1 MSQILSMLQLQQQ
14 LNDNTN
20 GIGWESGV
28 SKNSKP
34 IDWNRCIYLECAE
47 LIESYPWKHWKNI
60 DAAADTENIK
70 IEVVDIW
77 HFLLSEILRV
87 NSITQKLPHA
97 ELATRISFAN
107 NFGIMKTN
115 KKDINN
121 DYFGQIKCI
130 EDFIKSIFSGND
142 LTTIVEKYFSV
153 VIQSGLNLDSLYKLY
168 IGKNILNSFRQDNG
182 YKDGSYIKLWNE
194 VEDNVVMQHIL
205 DSNPTITPSELYDT
219 LTLAY
224 KAI

>member
-20 GIGWESGV
+20 GIGWENGLT
-28 SKNSKP
+28 KNGKP

-60 DAAADTENIK
+60 DAVADKENIK

-87 NSITQKLPHA
+87 NSITQKLSQA

-107 NFGIMKTN
+107 NFGLMRTN
-115 KKDINN
+115 TKDISD
-121 DYFGQIKCI
+121 DYFMQIKCI
-130 EDFIKSIFSGND
+130 EDFIKSIFIGSD
-142 LTTIVEKYFSV
+142 LTTIVEKYFKV
-153 VIQSGLNLDSLYKLY
+153 VVQSGLNLDSLYKLY

-182 YKDGSYIKLWNE
+182 YKDGSYKKLWNG
-194 VEDNVVMQHIL
+194 VEDNVVMQNIL
-205 DSNPTITPSELYDT
+205 DQNPAIAPLELYDA
-219 LTLAY
+219 LALAY